1 MRIVATN
8 DLRIGMVLAR
18 SVYDGTGRVVLAKGI
33 ALKQLYIERLAEL
46 GYAYVY
52 VLDPWETLEDATVD
66 EPISEWTR
74 IQAVASLRET
84 MDAVRETGSA
94 DLRHISRVVDDII
107 DEISSNPDVLVSM
120 VDIKSYDN
128 YTYSHS
134 VNVCVLSVMLGLEK
148 GLNRSDV
155 KDLGEGAILHD
166 IGKLFVPD
174 EILNKSGPLTDEEF
188 DLVRRHTNDGF
199 EVLRRK
205 RSISLF
211 SAHVAYQHHE
221 RLDGSGYPRRL
232 VGDEIHEFAKVV
244 AIVDSY
250 DAMTSDRTY
259 RCALAPNE
267 AISILVRETGSKYDR
282 DLVGRFMKLVAIY
295 PIGSVVRLNNGE
307 VCTVVNATKKSLV
320 VRVLRGR
327 NKGREYDLHKNP
339 ELQVAGRVL

>member
-8 DLRIGMVLAR
+8 DLREGSVLAR

-33 ALKQLYIERLAEL
+33 SLKQLYIARLAAL

-74 IQAVASLRET
+74 IQAVASLRDT
-84 MDAVRETGSA
+84 MDVFCRTGGA
-94 DLRHISRVVDDII
+94 DLRIISRVVDDII
-107 DEISSNPDVLVSM
+107 DEISSNRDVLVSM

-188 DLVRRHTNDGF
+188 DLVKRHTSDGF

-211 SAHVAYQHHE
+211 AAHVAYQHHE

-232 VGDEIHEFAKVV
+232 VGDEIHEFARVV

-259 RCALAPNE
+259 RCALAPHE
-267 AISILVRETGSKYDR
+267 AVSTLVRETDSKYDR
-282 DLVGRFMKLVAIY
+282 DLVGRFMKLVAMY
-295 PIGSVVRLNNGE
+295 PIGSVVRLNNGD
-307 VCTVVNATKKSLV
+307 VCTVVSATKKSLV
-320 VRVLRGR
+320 VRVLRG
-327 NKGREYDLHKNP
+327 KSTGREYDLHQNP
-339 ELQVAGRVL
+339 ELQVVGRVL